1 MLIRRVV
8 GNVIEQH
15 FQAAAMRVGQER
27 IEIIE
32 GAEDR
37 IDVGVVAD
45 VVAEIRHRR
54 WIDRRNPDGVQ
65 AEPLQIVELDPDA
78 GKIAHAAASYTSTDC
93 DKVPFDPTVKLVSD
107 APGADLPLTEAVDRA
122 VQVADRFQR
131 QYLQGAL
138 GQVIVPAGGQL
149 NVGQLQVNVAAVRET
164 EAS

>member
-54 WIDRRNPDGVQ
+54 WIDRRNPDGVH
-65 AEPLQIVELDPDA
+65 AEPLQIVELAPDA
-78 GKIAHAAASYTSTDC
+78 GEIADAIAVAVHKRARIDLIDDAALP
-93 DKVPFDPTVKLVSD
+93 PFEFCQSRSLFRS
-107 APGADLPLTEAVDRA
+107 GH
-122 VQVADRFQR
+122 
-131 QYLQGAL
+131 
-138 GQVIVPAGGQL
+138 
-149 NVGQLQVNVAAVRET
+149 
-164 EAS
+164 